1 MAWIFQ
7 VLNWTLSFKTDRGI
21 KVPSLES
28 SLHSFILWGETFFFF
43 FWKRTQKQSPT
54 RTNSG
59 VECPTFGEIA
69 GVSTSRVQCISLT
82 RGKPPSWSWH
92 LPCQVSTY
100 TFSKRSSLN
109 AWWWVGE
116 CSNRVE
122 AKWRCQPHVSVKVLS
137 ILSAYES
144 FVQCYLCTLL
154 LN

>member
-7 VLNWTLSFKTDRGI
+7 VLNWMLSFKTDRGI

-43 FWKRTQKQSPT
+43 FEENAKAVPHQDKLRGWVSHIWGNCRGQHIQSAMHKPH
-54 RTNSG
+54 
-59 VECPTFGEIA
+59 P
-69 GVSTSRVQCISLT
+69 
-82 RGKPPSWSWH
+82 GKPPSWSWH

-144 FVQCYLCTLL
+144 FMQCYLCTLL